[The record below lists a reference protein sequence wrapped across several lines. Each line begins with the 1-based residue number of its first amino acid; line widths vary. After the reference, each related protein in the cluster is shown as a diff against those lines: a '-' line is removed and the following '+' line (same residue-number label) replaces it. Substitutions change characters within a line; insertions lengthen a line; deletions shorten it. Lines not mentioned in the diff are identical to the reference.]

1 MKKKSIL
8 ACAAA
13 LLLSSCGF
21 TGGTATNGGA
31 STTDILGGILGAIT
45 NTNTIGDILYEVIG
59 ASKLSEKDVI
69 GTWQYYQP
77 GCAFTSENALAAA
90 GGKVVAAQAKE
101 KLLPTYNKLGIKGKN
116 TYFTFNQ
123 DGTFSAKV
131 MGKSISGTYTF
142 DSNNSSVQLQTLL
155 LSTTGYLT
163 RNAQGISLLFES
175 KKLLTALQVIGAAS
189 GNSTLGTVSEISKNY
204 DGIRLGFD
212 LTK

>member
-1 MKKKSIL
+1 MKKKTIL
-8 ACAAA
+8 ACGAA

-21 TGGTATNGGA
+21 TGGTATNGA
-31 STTDILGGILGAIT
+31 NATDVLGGILGAIT
-45 NTNTIGDILYEVIG
+45 NTNTLGEILYEVIG
-59 ASKLSEKDVI
+59 ASKLSERDVI
-69 GTWQYYQP
+69 GTWKYYQP

-90 GGKVVAAQAKE
+90 GGKVVAAEAKE
-101 KLLPTYNKLGIKGKN
+101 KLLPTYKKLGIKSSN

-131 MGKSISGTYTF
+131 MGKTISGTYKF
-142 DSNNSSVQLQTLL
+142 NSSNSSVQMQTLL

-163 RNAQGISLLFES
+163 RNPQGISLLFES
-175 KKLLTALQVIGAAS
+175 KKLLTALQVVGAAS

-212 LTK
+212 LSK

>member
-1 MKKKSIL
+1 MKKKTIL
-8 ACAAA
+8 ACGAA

-21 TGGTATNGGA
+21 TGGTATNRA
-31 STTDILGGILGAIT
+31 NATDVLGGILGAIT
-45 NTNTIGDILYEVIG
+45 NTNTLGEILYEVIG

-69 GTWQYYQP
+69 GTWKYYQP

-90 GGKVVAAQAKE
+90 GGKVVAAEAKE
-101 KLLPTYNKLGIKGKN
+101 KLLPTYKKLGIKSSN

-131 MGKSISGTYTF
+131 MGKTISGTYKF
-142 DSNNSSVQLQTLL
+142 NSSNSSVQMQTLL

-163 RNAQGISLLFES
+163 RNPQGISLLFES
-175 KKLLTALQVIGAAS
+175 KKLLTALQVVGAAS

-212 LTK
+212 LSK

>member
-1 MKKKSIL
+1 
-8 ACAAA
+8 
-13 LLLSSCGF
+13 
-21 TGGTATNGGA
+21 
-31 STTDILGGILGAIT
+31 
-45 NTNTIGDILYEVIG
+45 
-59 ASKLSEKDVI
+59 
-69 GTWQYYQP
+69 
-77 GCAFTSENALAAA
+77 
-90 GGKVVAAQAKE
+90 
-101 KLLPTYNKLGIKGKN
+101 
-116 TYFTFNQ
+116 
-123 DGTFSAKV
+123 

>member
-13 LLLSSCGF
+13 LLMTSCGF
-21 TGGTATNGGA
+21 TGGTATNGA

-45 NTNTIGDILYEVIG
+45 NPNTLGDI
-59 ASKLSEKDVI
+59 EKDVI
-69 GTWQYYQP
+69 GTWKYYQP
-77 GCAFTSENALAAA
+77 GCAFTSENALATA

-101 KLLPTYNKLGIKGKN
+101 KLQPTYDKLKISGKN

-131 MGKSISGTYTF
+131 MGKTINGTYTF
-142 DSNNSSVQLQTLL
+142 NSSNSSVQLQTLL

-163 RNAQGISLLFES
+163 RNPQGISLLFES
-175 KKLLTALQVIGAAS
+175 KKLLTALQVLGAAS

-212 LTK
+212 LAR

>member
-1 MKKKSIL
+1 MKKKTIL
-8 ACAAA
+8 ACGAA

-21 TGGTATNGGA
+21 TGGTATNGA
-31 STTDILGGILGAIT
+31 NATDVLGGILGAIT
-45 NTNTIGDILYEVIG
+45 NTNTLGEILYEVIG

-69 GTWQYYQP
+69 GTWKYYQP

-90 GGKVVAAQAKE
+90 GGKVVAAEAKE
-101 KLLPTYNKLGIKGKN
+101 KLLPTYKKLGIKSSN

-131 MGKSISGTYTF
+131 MGKTISGTYKF
-142 DSNNSSVQLQTLL
+142 NSSSSSVQMQTLL

-163 RNAQGISLLFES
+163 RNPQGISLLFES
-175 KKLLTALQVIGAAS
+175 KKLLTALQVVGAAS

-212 LTK
+212 LSK